1 VIGTGVRVLEGWRL
15 GVPVKAAENMSAS
28 FSSSP
33 CGDSDSFGHV
43 HVNGIQLA
51 VAEHGPSDGPVVLLL
66 HGFPELG
73 FSWRH
78 QVGPLAAAGY
88 RVLVPDMRGYGDSD
102 APDAV
107 EEYAIDVLAR
117 DVVGLLDHAGVQLG
131 TLIGHDWGA
140 DVAWKTALLHP
151 ERVGAV
157 AGLSVPFAPRAP
169 APPLGLMREHLGAD
183 FYMVWFQEPGV
194 AEAALERDV
203 RRTLATQRVWDANW
217 AADDDDPPTPKFLT
231 DPEFQVYVDA
241 FTRTG
246 FRGGLNYYRNLDR
259 NWERTAAVAKRRI
272 TQPALFLTGER
283 DPVRRFM
290 PAAMMDGSV
299 TDLRVSEVI
308 PGAGHWLQQEA
319 REPVTDRLLRWL
331 DSAN

>member
-1 VIGTGVRVLEGWRL
+1 MPSQRDLPDVTRPDRFAAAGVRDR
-15 GVPVKAAENMSAS
+15 
-28 FSSSP
+28 
-33 CGDSDSFGHV
+33 CGESGSFGLV
-43 HVNGIQLA
+43 RINGIELA
-51 VAEHGPSDGPVVLLL
+51 VADNGPADGPVVVLL

-88 RVLVPDMRGYGDSD
+88 RLLVPDLRGYGDSD
-102 APDAV
+102 APDAT
-107 EEYAIDVLAR
+107 EEYAIDVLTR
-117 DVVGLLDHAGVQLG
+117 DVIGLLDHAGVEQG

-140 DVAWKTALLHP
+140 DVAWKTAWLHP
-151 ERVGAV
+151 ERVRAV

-169 APPLGLMREHLGAD
+169 APPLSLMREHFGAD
-183 FYMVWFQEPGV
+183 FYMVWFQDPGV
-194 AEAALERDV
+194 AEAALGRDV
-203 RRTLATQRVWDANW
+203 RRTLATPRVWDAAW
-217 AADDDDPPTPKFLT
+217 AAELDEQPPTPAYLT
-231 DPEFQVYVDA
+231 EAEFQVYVDA

-259 NWERTAAVAKRRI
+259 NWERTADVANQRI

-290 PAAMMDGSV
+290 PAAVMDGWV

-319 REPVTDRLLRWL
+319 PEPVTDHLLRWL
-331 DSAN
+331 ASAH